1 MNIII
6 AVAGPPGAGKTSL
19 INALVSELGNASSIS
34 YDSYQKITEKP
45 VDEITELIK
54 DGVNYNNLIIPK
66 LAEDLK
72 KIKNG
77 ESILEPLQDM
87 EIKSNPYI
95 FFETPFGKEHSESA
109 QYIDLLLWIDI
120 PFDIALARNLKS
132 FTGLFLKD
140 QRPEEHTDNIA
151 WLDEYLANYLTDVRH
166 LLYMQKERVSVN
178 ADIVVGGTN
187 NIESMAKYA
196 IKELLKRQ

>member
-19 INALVSELGNASSIS
+19 INALVCELGNASSVS

-45 VDEITELIK
+45 VNEITELLK
-54 DGVNYNNLIIPK
+54 DGTNYNSLIIPK
-66 LAEDLK
+66 LAEDLE

-77 ESILEPLQDM
+77 ESIVEPLQNI

-120 PFDIALARNLKS
+120 PFDIALARNLKA
-132 FTGLFLKD
+132 FTGFFLKE
-140 QRPEEHTDNIA
+140 QRRDKHTDNIA
-151 WLDEYLANYLTDVRH
+151 WLDDYLANYLAEIRH

-178 ADIVVGGTN
+178 ADIVVDGTN
-187 NIESMAKYA
+187 NIESMAEYA
-196 IKELLKRQ
+196 MKEIIKRQ